1 MSMMSRLRER
11 LRAMWVLQPGRR
23 VAERDPDVSRI
34 IFRAQGAAGVNI
46 DADTAMK
53 TAVVW
58 ACVTYLS
65 RTVAQLPWRVMVER
79 GDGRAERVSGSQI
92 DYLINQ
98 RPNPE
103 MGSFAFRETM
113 VGWAC
118 RRGNAVAEIQRDLRG
133 VPVALWPIHPTRG
146 CFERDMESGEIVYK
160 LHDGSNAVLR
170 PYDYFHLRGFGEG
183 PIGLDVVAY
192 AAESIGWAQAT
203 EVFGATFFGSGIN
216 PSIAVTVP
224 NKLTKEGKDVLR
236 EELDDLFKG
245 PTKANRA
252 AILDA
257 DMKLE
262 KLTVDPN
269 AAQFLETRQHQVEEI
284 CRWFGVPP
292 HKVMHLLRSTFSN
305 IEHQAI
311 EVVTDSIVPWC
322 KRLEE
327 EADYKLF
334 SPRSPMFTRLD
345 LKGLLRGDFKTR
357 SEGLQIMRRN
367 GVINANDWLRLEDM
381 NEIGEEG
388 DIYIVESNMTRLDQ
402 VGMPPPAAPGARQSP
417 APADPVDP
425 VDPNDPGDVPDPN
438 NDPAARARREVR
450 AALTELR
457 EALEDR
463 ETVTPTVNVHPPQ
476 VTVHPPH
483 VTVEPSQVHVT
494 VSPMA
499 AGSQQ
504 VSPTVVNVQPA
515 SAPDVN
521 VAAPVINV
529 APADVRIEQPAPVV
543 NVAAPVVNVE
553 AARVEVPATVVNVEA
568 APTPSVTVEAP
579 VVHVEPA
586 RIEIPAPVVN
596 VEAPVVNVAAPTLE
610 IPAPT
615 VNVEAPVI
623 NIEQAAPEIPAP
635 VVNVAAPVVN
645 VEPAA
650 VTVQPAQV
658 NVEVKASKRGPVK
671 RTFKRDATGEMT
683 EMIERELEPGDE

>member
-402 VGMPPPAAPGARQSP
+402 VGMPAPAAPGARQSP

-450 AALTELR
+450 AAITELR
-457 EALEDR
+457 EAIEDR
-463 ETVTPTVNVHPPQ
+463 TSAPPQVTVHPPQ
-476 VTVHPPH
+476 VTVHPTHVNVEPPQ
-483 VTVEPSQVHVT
+483 VTVT
-494 VSPMA
+494 
-499 AGSQQ
+499 
-504 VSPTVVNVQPA
+504 VQPA
-515 SAPDVN
+515 AAAPAAPA
-521 VAAPVINV
+521 AAPVIHV
-529 APADVRIEQPAPVV
+529 DSPAAPVV
-543 NVAAPVVNVE
+543 NVAAPIVNVEPARVEVPAPIVTVEAPVINVE
-553 AARVEVPATVVNVEA
+553 AARVDVPATVVNVEA
-568 APTPSVTVEAP
+568 APV
-579 VVHVEPA
+579 
-586 RIEIPAPVVN
+586 
-596 VEAPVVNVAAPTLE
+596 
-610 IPAPT
+610 
-615 VNVEAPVI
+615 
-623 NIEQAAPEIPAP
+623 P

-645 VEPAA
+645 VEPAK
-650 VTVQPAQV
+650 VEIPAPVVNLQAPVVNFTAPAIELPAPVV
-658 NVEVKASKRGPVK
+658 NVEAPVITVENAAPEIPAPIVNVEAPVVHVAPAEVRVEPAVVNVDVKARKRGPVK
-671 RTFKRDATGEMT
+671 RTFKRDASGEMT
-683 EMIERELEPGDE
+683 EMIERELEPGEE